1 MSVLS
6 RPITIISGTNRP
18 QSRSLQVAREVESLY
33 RELGQRV
40 CLLDLAM
47 LPPSVFCP
55 SVYDSKPEDFRPW
68 VESVLGSA
76 GLVLIVPEYNGSF
89 PGILKY
95 FIDLL
100 PFPESFED
108 RPVCF
113 IGLAAGGWGALR
125 AVEHLQGVFGYR
137 NAHIFPKRV
146 FLPQVGREFDENGK
160 LSPEMT
166 ERLRK
171 QASGFL
177 AYAARLEGM
186 Q

>member
-1 MSVLS
+1 MTALP
-6 RPITIISGTNRP
+6 RPITIVSGTNRP
-18 QSRSLQVAREVESLY
+18 RSRSLQVAREVESLY
-33 RELGQRV
+33 QELGQTVRV
-40 CLLDLAM
+40 LDLAM
-47 LPPSVFCP
+47 LPPSVFTP
-55 SVYDSKPEDFRPW
+55 SVYESKPEDFGPW
-68 VESVLGSA
+68 VDSVLSSS

-100 PFPESFED
+100 PFPESFEN

-177 AYAARLEGM
+177 AYAARLQGIE
-186 Q
+186 